1 MNNEYRSNYLI
12 RSCAVS
18 KPESHRCNSNGARR
32 WARYLPA
39 ASLCDATPA
48 QSSRTNHH
56 CRYHSAVVLRHKND
70 TESLHKRARHEG
82 TTVGV
87 WDNIQRPVSCVSLCD
102 PERLATVTGGRGGRF
117 RRATAAAASAAP
129 SFARRAAVGAAAAS
143 VLAPPALPQRRRQHV
158 SLFCLAV
165 HWHVGMQFGS

>member
-1 MNNEYRSNYLI
+1 MNI
-12 RSCAVS
+12 
-18 KPESHRCNSNGARR
+18 ARITLFGR
-32 WARYLPA
+32 VQLVNPKATGVIPMAPAGGRVICRPLRY
-39 ASLCDATPA
+39 ATPRRL
-48 QSSRTNHH
+48 SRVEPTTT
-56 CRYHSAVVLRHKND
+56 VVITRPSFCDTKND